1 MATLDIVIRAQNQ
14 ASAALNQLQRQLGGI
29 GREANVAQR
38 GFGGLQR
45 VVGGAVVAASAAAA
59 AALVG
64 VGAAIT
70 KISVDGVRMAADLEA
85 QISSIAA
92 VMGETKDAVE
102 PLKDLILDLGLDP
115 NLKVD
120 AQEAADAIE
129 MLARNGLK
137 MDEILGGA
145 ARSTVLLANATG
157 AQFGT
162 AADIATDV
170 MAQFN
175 ISAAEMNTAVNGIT
189 SVVTNSKFSID
200 DYGLAIAQAG
210 GVASS
215 VGVEFDD
222 FNTTIAAISPLFAS
236 GSDAGT
242 SFKTFL
248 QRLEPDTKPAR
259 EAMAELG
266 LLTEEGTSKFFDA
279 NGALR
284 DMSEISVLLNG
295 ALAGLSEQQRN
306 AALQAIFGTD
316 AMRAAVGLMESG
328 VVVYTD
334 AAEAAAALGVSQE
347 AVNAV
352 IAGGVTQFEALQLTM
367 GRTDAVEAAALRMD
381 NLRGSMEILQG
392 VIDTL
397 KIRIGD
403 VLLPIVRQ
411 MADAFTVFLTNNGD
425 AIIAFFENLI
435 VAVPKAAGLVR
446 DLYDAMAWM
455 LTGQGN
461 NIDWWYDIT
470 DAISELSGGMLLTQE
485 QADALAETLF
495 SMAGKVSDMIAPI
508 TQAIG
513 EFVSWQ
519 DVMVAIGIVVASIV
533 IPALASIV
541 TAAAPVIAAAAAL
554 VAGVALVRNAWEE
567 DWGGIRT
574 TTLSMIDGIV
584 IGFGLLWDTMS
595 TVAQAVG
602 SAMATA
608 TDNIITSWDSV
619 IAAMG
624 VLSAAISTGW
634 TGIQMLIAATVESI
648 RMGISIDFQRIKNAV
663 TNATDEAKNLV
674 TAAWNAAKAI
684 LSGIWE
690 GIRTAAVAAFSGV
703 QSAMDAIV
711 AAKDTV
717 VAAFNALKDF
727 IGGLS
732 IPNPFGGIQSALAG
746 IIDLAN
752 RAKGALASV
761 GGGGGGSGGANAA
774 GTPYFRGGLT
784 TINERGTELLA
795 LPGRNRNVWL
805 PRGTSIIPAERV
817 PMMAGAGGGVTVNL
831 YATVNNDMDAE
842 SIAWQVAAV
851 LRRNQR

>member
-14 ASAALNQLQRQLGGI
+14 AGAALNQLKRQLGDI
-29 GREANVAQR
+29 ERDANFAQR

-45 VVGGAVVAASAAAA
+45 VVGGALVASAAVAA
-59 AALVG
+59 TALVG

-210 GVASS
+210 GVAGS

-259 EAMAELG
+259 EAMAEIG

-284 DMSEISVLLNG
+284 DMSEIAVLLNSS
-295 ALAGLSEQQRN
+295 LAGLSEQQRN

-316 AMRAAVGLMESG
+316 AMRAAIGLMESG
-328 VVVYTD
+328 TVVYTD
-334 AAEAAAALGVSQE
+334 AATAARELGVSQD

-352 IAGGVTQFEALQLTM
+352 IADGVTQYEALQLTM
-367 GRTDAVEAAALRMD
+367 AKTDAVEAAAVRMD
-381 NLRGSMEILQG
+381 NLKGSMEILQG
-392 VIDTL
+392 VIDTI
-397 KIRIGD
+397 KIQIGD
-403 VLLPIVRQ
+403 ALIPVVRQ
-411 MADAFTVFLTNNGD
+411 MTVAFTDFLTANGP
-425 AIIAFFENLI
+425 AIVAFFQTMVDNI
-435 VAVPKAAGLVR
+435 PLVVSSIQNFV
-446 DLYDAMAWM
+446 
-455 LTGQGN
+455 TSVQS
-461 NIDWWYDIT
+461 
-470 DAISELSGGMLLTQE
+470 AISPV
-485 QADALAETLF
+485 AEIV
-495 SMAGKVSDMIAPI
+495 G
-508 TQAIG
+508 Q
-513 EFVSWQ
+513 FVSWE
-519 DVMVAIGIVVASIV
+519 DILIAVGIVVASIV
-533 IPALASIV
+533 IPALVSFV
-541 TAAAPVIAAAAAL
+541 SAAAPVIATAAAL
-554 VAGVALVRNAWEE
+554 VAGVALVRDAWTE

-574 TTLSMIDGIV
+574 HTIAMVDAIITGM
-584 IGFGLLWDTMS
+584 GLLWDTMS
-595 TVAQAVG
+595 TVAVAV
-602 SAMATA
+602 STSMQTA
-608 TDNIITSWDSV
+608 TDNIVTSWDSV

-624 VLSAAISTGW
+624 VLSTVISMGW
-634 TGIQMLIAATVESI
+634 QGIQAVVAATVESI
-648 RMGISIDFQRIKNAV
+648 RIGIAIDFQRIKNAV
-663 TNATDEAKNLV
+663 TTATDSARALV
-674 TAAWNAAKAI
+674 VAAWESAKTI
-684 LSGIWE
+684 LSVIWE
-690 GIRTAAVAAFSGV
+690 GIRSAASSAFAGIRSTI
-703 QSAMDAIV
+703 DALV
-711 AAKDTV
+711 SAKDTLV
-717 VAAFNALKDF
+717 GAFNSLKEF
-727 IGGLS
+727 LSGLS
-732 IPNPFGGIQSALAG
+732 IPNPFSGIASSLQG

-752 RAKGALASV
+752 RAKNALGGVGS
-761 GGGGGGSGGANAA
+761 GGGTTGANAA
-774 GTPYFRGGLT
+774 GTMSFRGGMT
-784 TINERGTELLA
+784 TINERGTELIA

-805 PRGTSIIPAERV
+805 PRGAAIYPAERT
-817 PMMAGAGGGVTVNL
+817 PSLMGGGGVTVNV
-831 YATVNNDMDAE
+831 YATINNGMDAE
-842 SIAWQVAAV
+842 SLAYQIAGI